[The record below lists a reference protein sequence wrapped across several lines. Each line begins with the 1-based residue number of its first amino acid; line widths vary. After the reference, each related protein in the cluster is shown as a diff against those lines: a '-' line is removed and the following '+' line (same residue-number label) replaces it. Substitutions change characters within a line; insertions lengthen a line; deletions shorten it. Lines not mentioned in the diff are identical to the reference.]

1 MGSVNLS
8 QMTVGLKLTQA
19 IKLVMVGQKVKR
31 SMKEVDRKRL
41 FLRVGDEVC
50 HNSYDQWGIGVVV
63 EVMTSS
69 VPGGTCLVRV
79 RFQDGKLRVFDND
92 LDSERCCYYFG
103 MRRYWNPSQGV
114 NVVRS
119 KLFSLKG

>member
-1 MGSVNLS
+1 
-8 QMTVGLKLTQA
+8 
-19 IKLVMVGQKVKR
+19 MVQTKMERVSEK
-31 SMKEVDRKRL
+31 KRL

-50 HNSYDQWGIGVVV
+50 HNNYKQWGIGVVI

-79 RFQDGKLRVFDND
+79 RFQDGQLRVFDND

-103 MRRYWNPSQGV
+103 MRRYWNPSRGV
-114 NVVRS
+114 DMLRS
-119 KLFSLKG
+119 KFFPLKG